1 LLIIPA
7 RLPDNEGMKQTLFDL
22 EDFVSPRQP
31 EASRALYAQVLVN
44 VAAKSLQGQIFTYR
58 VPEEFTDIIAVGQ
71 PVLVSFGRQDVTGF
85 ITELRDSYDGLH
97 QLKNISD
104 ILDETPLFDAAY
116 YDFIRWVADYYA
128 TPIPQVLECALP
140 ANLVQKTRK
149 MVFSGPDM
157 TDPVALE
164 KLNREKHARKALQ
177 LIDFLYKNAPP
188 MDDWMAQ
195 KGYSP
200 KYLAGQLRISNPV
213 MRQLLARLK
222 ALGIVVVENELKE
235 KTAPK
240 TVKML
245 ALNPETSAGEELSK
259 RQREILDYL
268 QKQHADVPLQTA
280 MSELGAGLP
289 TLKRMERNGLLRIYE
304 TRQARDPLALLNNVR
319 ELREFKLSPS
329 QQRAFDRVVS
339 GDNEAPYLL
348 YGVTGSGKTEVYMS
362 LTRHTLE
369 QGQSVL
375 VMVPEIALTSQIAR
389 RFIQHFGAENIA
401 LWHSNLS
408 NGEKADT
415 WHKLQTGALKILIG
429 ARSAIWAPMKN
440 LGMILIDEEHESSYK
455 QDSPAPRYNA
465 KTLAIELSRRTGA
478 KLVLG
483 SATPEVS
490 VYAEALKNNRVLH
503 LSERFGG
510 REMAQVQIIDMKQER
525 GHGNTAQL
533 SRALEEALRAN
544 LAAGEQSIVLLNRR
558 GFYTTIQ
565 CTLCDHVFGCPN
577 CDVAV
582 TYHRTSNRVH
592 CHYCGHEDERPQYC
606 PVCASLELNSSG
618 VGTQRIEE
626 EIIKKMPTARVL
638 RLDSDVLQRKNA
650 YFEIFEAFSAGEA
663 DILIGTQMVAKGL
676 DVANVTL
683 VGVISADSSFALP
696 DYKSA
701 ERGFQLLTQVAGRAG
716 RGEKPGRV
724 IIQAIQT
731 QHMVLQH
738 SQNQDYQSFYNE
750 EITSRESLGFP
761 PYSQLFRF
769 IVSSENEKTAR
780 QFIQTATA
788 HLQLRAREANLSR
801 QLHLMGPAPCVLPR
815 IQGRYRFH
823 VLVKNFAG
831 AEGHRLIADFYR
843 KACENRLPEDV
854 NFILDIDA
862 QSLL

>member
-1 LLIIPA
+1 MKQGT
-7 RLPDNEGMKQTLFDL
+7 LPDIEGWL
-22 EDFVSPRQP
+22 
-31 EASRALYAQVLVN
+31 SRPTKSTGALYAQVLVN

-58 VPEEFTDIIAVGQ
+58 VPAEFLDVVQVGQ
-71 PVLVSFGRQDVTGF
+71 PVLVSFGRQQDVTGF
-85 ITELRDSYDGLH
+85 ITELSEQYDGLH
-97 QLKNISD
+97 KLKDISD
-104 ILDETPLFDAAY
+104 ILDETPLFDEAY

-128 TPIPQVLECALP
+128 VPVAQVLDCALP
-140 ANLVQKTRK
+140 ANLVQKARK
-149 MVFSGPDM
+149 MVFSAPSM
-157 TDPVALE
+157 RDPAVIE
-164 KLNREKHARKALQ
+164 KLNREPDARKALQ
-177 LIDFLYKNAPP
+177 LIDFMYKNAPP
-188 MDDWMAQ
+188 PDDDSNWMSQ

-200 KYLAGQLRISNPV
+200 RYLATKLRISNPQ
-213 MRQLLARLK
+213 MRRLLTRLK
-222 ALGIVVVENELKE
+222 ALGIVVIETELRE

-240 TVKML
+240 TVRMVSC
-245 ALNPETSAGEELSK
+245 NPELPKTVELTK
-259 RQREILDYL
+259 RQQEILAAIQEREQDL
-268 QKQHADVPLQTA
+268 PLQTVV
-280 MSELGAGLP
+280 SELGVSP
-289 TLKRMERNGLLRIYE
+289 STLKRMESLGILRFYE
-304 TRQARDPLALLNNVR
+304 ARQTRDPLALLNNIR
-319 ELREFKLSPS
+319 QLRNFELSPG
-329 QQRAFDRVVS
+329 QQKAFDAVVS

-362 LTRHTLE
+362 LARHMLE
-369 QGQSVL
+369 QGKSVL

-389 RFIQHFGAENIA
+389 RFIRHFGSENIA

-408 NGEKADT
+408 DGEKADT
-415 WHKLQTGALKILIG
+415 WQKLQSGELKILIG
-429 ARSAIWAPMKN
+429 ARSAIWAPMRN
-440 LGMILIDEEHESSYK
+440 LGLILIDEEHESSYK

-465 KTLAIELSRRTGA
+465 KTLAKELARRTGA

-490 VYAEALKNNRVLH
+490 VFFEARENKRILH

-510 REMAQVQIIDMKQER
+510 RAMARVQIVDMKQER
-525 GHGNTAQL
+525 GHGNQSLL
-533 SRALEEALRAN
+533 SRELEDALRAN
-544 LAAGEQSIVLLNRR
+544 LNAGEQSIILLNRR

-565 CTLCDHVFGCPN
+565 CSVCDYVFGCPN

-582 TYHRTSNRVH
+582 TYHRTKNRVC
-592 CHYCGHEDERPQYC
+592 CHYCDHEDERPQYC

-626 EIIKKMPTARVL
+626 EVLKKLPSARVL
-638 RLDSDVLQRKNA
+638 RIDSDVLQRKNA

-663 DILIGTQMVAKGL
+663 DILIGTQIVAKGL

-683 VGVISADSSFALP
+683 VGVVSADASFALP

-731 QHMVLQH
+731 QHMVLRH
-738 SQNQDYQSFYNE
+738 SQNQDYRSFYEE
-750 EITSRESLGFP
+750 EIVGREQHGFP

-769 IVSSENEKTAR
+769 IVSCENEKTAQ
-780 QFIQTATA
+780 QFIQAASA
-788 HLQLRAREANLSR
+788 HLMLLIREADLSG
-801 QLHLMGPAPCVLPR
+801 QLTLMGPAPCVLPR

-823 VLVKNFAG
+823 LLVKNFAG
-831 AEGHRLIADFYR
+831 ETGHRLITDFYR
-843 KACENRLPEDV
+843 RACENRLPEDV